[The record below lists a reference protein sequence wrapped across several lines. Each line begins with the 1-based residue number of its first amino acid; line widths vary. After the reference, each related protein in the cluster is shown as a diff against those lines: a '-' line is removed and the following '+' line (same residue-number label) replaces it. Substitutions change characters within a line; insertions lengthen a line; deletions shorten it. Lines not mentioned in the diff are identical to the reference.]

1 MTEITFVKSNDK
13 YRGFE
18 CHGHA
23 DYADEGEDIVCAGIS
38 ALTIN
43 TMNSIDHFLDD
54 VLEITSNSES
64 GDIQCYVIGDISKEA
79 TLLFDSLYLGLT
91 MIADQYGERFVK
103 VEIQE
108 V

>member
-1 MTEITFVKSNDK
+1 MTQITIVKSNGT

-23 DYADEGEDIVCAGIS
+23 DYAEEGSDIVCSAIS
-38 ALTIN
+38 VLTIN

-54 VLEITSNSES
+54 VIEVTTNPES
-64 GDIQCYVIGDISKEA
+64 GDMQCYFIGDVSKEA
-79 TLLFDSLYLGLT
+79 TLLMDSMYLGLT
-91 MIADQYGERFVK
+91 SIESQYGKKFVT